1 MFESYPFTSATV
13 DVRSGDLLALITDG
27 LIEVFDEHE
36 RDFGLERIKSLLAGA
51 AGRPLAE
58 IAERLFGAVRAYGRQ
73 LDDQT
78 LLLIR
83 RT

>member
-1 MFESYPFTSATV
+1 
-13 DVRSGDLLALITDG
+13 VRAGDLLALITDG
-27 LIEVFDEHE
+27 LIEVFDAQD
-36 RDFGLERIKSLLAGA
+36 RDFGLERMKSLLAGA

-58 IAERLFGAVRAYGRQ
+58 IAESLFGGARAHGKQ